1 MFMVEKYHSRRH
13 SGNFSNA
20 PQPAT
25 PRSSGPSNQNKGF
38 KPNFS
43 NKNKPSFSPK
53 VNMDDLTNFGLDFL
67 NSKPEPKKP
76 FMRNTT
82 PRPNR
87 PTPNSFTPKQTP
99 RVNNQAPKPLG
110 HPNPRRLMSNAHFT
124 SKPGLVANK
133 FPTRTPGK
141 PNSTQTSRPAGTPAK
156 FRTQNSEPSVFGI
169 KNSAKNFA
177 LRPTTTSKTAV
188 PKILDKKLD
197 AKIKEPRL
205 RIIPLGGMEEV
216 GRNMTIFEY
225 GDDIV
230 ILDMGLQFP
239 EEDMF
244 GIDFII
250 PNISYLKGKEQ
261 NIRAVI
267 LSHGHLDHIGAAPML
282 LEALGYPP
290 IIARPLTLALLK
302 NRQEDYKPNSTN
314 LLKTIQIKDIKET
327 FSLGNFRLKLFAVD
341 HSIMDAVGVIL
352 ETPTAT
358 ILHPGDWTL
367 ERDEHGKAHL
377 DFSRLANLK
386 RPTVLMLESLGATD
400 VRHSAS
406 TQEMQKNLTSLVSN
420 AKGRVIIGTFA
431 SQIERLDWIID
442 MAEKLGKKIV
452 VDGRSMKTNIEIA
465 QQLGYIKPA
474 KHTLI
479 KAEMM
484 NEFPDNK
491 IVILATGAQGETNAS
506 LSRILS
512 GDHRTIKIQKN
523 DTVIFSSSVIPGNER
538 SIQTLKDKLYRQ
550 CDNVVHG
557 DLMDIHVS
565 GHGNREDILY
575 LLRQVRPDYFIPV
588 YAYHYMLREAK
599 KLAEENGFKSE
610 RVFILDNGQVAE
622 FDRVGGKVTKEKANT
637 DYVMVDGLGVGD
649 VSDIVLRDRKAMA
662 EDGMIVVISTIDSKT
677 GELIGSPDIISRG
690 FIYMKENKELIQK
703 TREKIKNIIKTRPTH
718 GVVDDDYIK
727 NKVRNDIGQFLFQQT
742 KRRPMV
748 LPVVIRV

>member
-1 MFMVEKYHSRRH
+1 MVEKYHSKRR
-13 SGNFSNA
+13 SGNFSGA
-20 PQPAT
+20 PTPVT
-25 PRSSGPSNQNKGF
+25 PRPSTPSRTKNYPR
-38 KPNFS
+38 KPKNFQT
-43 NKNKPSFSPK
+43 KPLPK
-53 VNMDDLTNFGLDFL
+53 IDLGDLTNFGFDFL
-67 NSKPEPKKP
+67 SSKSEPVRP
-76 FMRNTT
+76 AQ
-82 PRPNR
+82 PNR
-87 PTPNSFTPKQTP
+87 GFTRPVKPSTQLPRRDFAPRTPHSSRPLQNSTK
-99 RVNNQAPKPLG
+99 
-110 HPNPRRLMSNAHFT
+110 PNPRRLISNSTFT
-124 SKPGLVANK
+124 PSLATPTNKTLNRTSPKPISLKNSL
-133 FPTRTPGK
+133 
-141 PNSTQTSRPAGTPAK
+141 PNS
-156 FRTQNSEPSVFGI
+156 FGF
-169 KNSAKNFA
+169 KNSAKNFSLKA
-177 LRPTTTSKTAV
+177 PTTRTTQ
-188 PKILDKKLD
+188 PKNLDKKITS
-197 AKIKEPRL
+197 KSGPKL

-225 GDDIV
+225 GHDIV

-282 LEALGYPP
+282 LESLGYPTV
-290 IIARPLTLALLK
+290 IARPLTLALLK
-302 NRQEDYKPNSTN
+302 NRQEDYKTNSTN
-314 LLKTIQIKDIKET
+314 LLKTIPIKSLNET
-327 FSLGNFRLKLFAVD
+327 FSLGNFRLKFFQVD

-352 ETPTAT
+352 ETPVAT
-358 ILHPGDWTL
+358 VLHPGDWTL
-367 ERDEHGKAHL
+367 EKDEHNKPHL
-377 DFSRLANLK
+377 NFSHLANLK
-386 RPTVLMLESLGATD
+386 RPTILMLESLGAIDT
-400 VRHSAS
+400 RPSAS
-406 TQEMQKNLTSLVSN
+406 TQEMQKNLTTLISN

-431 SQIERLDWIID
+431 SQIERLDWIISL
-442 MAEKLGKKIV
+442 AENLGKKV
-452 VDGRSMKTNIEIA
+452 VLDGRSMKTNVEIA

-484 NEFPDNK
+484 SEFPDNK
-491 IVILATGAQGETNAS
+491 IVILATGAQGESNAS
-506 LSRILS
+506 LSKILN
-512 GDHRTIKIQKN
+512 GDHRNIKIQKN

-557 DLMDIHVS
+557 ELMDIHVS
-565 GHGNREDILY
+565 GHANRQDILY

-599 KLAEENGFKSE
+599 KLAEENGFKRE
-610 RVFILDNGQVAE
+610 RIFILDNGQVAE
-622 FDRVGGKVTKEKANT
+622 FDRTGGQVTKERATT

-649 VSDIVLRDRKAMA
+649 VSDIVLRDRRAMA

-703 TREKIKNIIKTRPTH
+703 TREKIKHIIKTRPTH

>member
-1 MFMVEKYHSRRH
+1 LRAGKLYGLYELLTHFMVEKYHSKRH
-13 SGNFSNA
+13 AGHFANA
-20 PQPAT
+20 PTPAT
-25 PRSSGPSNQNKGF
+25 PRSSGPSNQSKRF

-43 NKNKPSFSPK
+43 NKKTVFSPRVVK
-53 VNMDDLTNFGLDFL
+53 DDLTNFGLDFL
-67 NSKPEPKKP
+67 NSKYEPRKES
-76 FMRNTT
+76 
-82 PRPNR
+82 PRPPMRQGFNTSRQAPRLNR
-87 PTPNSFTPKQTP
+87 PIQNSKFKIQ
-99 RVNNQAPKPLG
+99 NS
-110 HPNPRRLMSNAHFT
+110 PNPRRLLATSNAPVKPAEIKRFT
-124 SKPGLVANK
+124 L
-133 FPTRTPGK
+133 R
-141 PNSTQTSRPAGTPAK
+141 
-156 FRTQNSEPSVFGI
+156 PSV
-169 KNSAKNFA
+169 SA
-177 LRPTTTSKTAV
+177 KTAV
-188 PKILDKKLD
+188 PKILDKKPIG
-197 AKIKEPRL
+197 KGQPKL

-225 GDDIV
+225 GNDIV

-282 LEALGYPP
+282 LETLGYPTV
-290 IIARPLTLALLK
+290 IARPLTLALLK

-314 LLKTIQIKDIKET
+314 LLKTIQIKSINDT
-327 FSLGNFRLKLFAVD
+327 LALGNFRLKFFPVD
-341 HSIMDAVGVIL
+341 HSIMDAVGIIL

-367 ERDEHGKAHL
+367 ERDERSQPRL
-377 DFSRLANLK
+377 NFSHLANLK
-386 RPTVLMLESLGATD
+386 RPTVLMLESLGAIDT
-400 VRHSAS
+400 RPSAS
-406 TQEMQKNLTSLVSN
+406 TQEMQKNLTNLISH

-431 SQIERLDWIID
+431 SQIERLNWIITL
-442 MAEKLGKKIV
+442 AEDLGKKV
-452 VDGRSMKTNIEIA
+452 LLDGRSMKTNVEIA

-484 NEFPDNK
+484 SEFPDNK
-491 IVILATGAQGETNAS
+491 IVILATGAQGESNAS
-506 LSRILS
+506 LSKILN
-512 GDHRTIKIQKN
+512 GDHRHIKIQKN

-557 DLMDIHVS
+557 ELMDIHVS
-565 GHGNREDILY
+565 GHANRHDILY
-575 LLRQVRPDYFIPV
+575 LLKQVKPDYFIPV

-599 KLAEENGFKSE
+599 KLVEDNGFAGD

-622 FDRVGGKVTKEKANT
+622 FDRLGGRVTKERANT

-649 VSDIVLRDRKAMA
+649 VSDIVLRDRRAMA

-703 TREKIKNIIKTRPTH
+703 TREKIKHIIKSRPTH